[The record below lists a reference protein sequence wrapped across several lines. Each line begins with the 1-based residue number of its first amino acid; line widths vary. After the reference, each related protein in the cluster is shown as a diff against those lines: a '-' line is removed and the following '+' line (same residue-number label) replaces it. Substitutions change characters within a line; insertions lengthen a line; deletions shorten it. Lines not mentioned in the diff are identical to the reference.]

1 MVSLALFFKHHHVQL
16 LNSRKGAFCIN
27 LIIPEI
33 KHLAHFHIIIVSNQ
47 YLFIRPIIFRV
58 DGLKVGVLIII
69 VFHCNELIQ
78 LQLQGLSMVFF
89 FLILWCYLSILSPLQ
104 GFTGLTRSRSGVS
117 FLLKSENLDECQDEE
132 QRLGVALTAFLLV
145 LISVVRLIVI
155 VFYLQ
160 IIVSFSIES
169 IPNRY

>member
-1 MVSLALFFKHHHVQL
+1 MVALPLFFKHHHVQL

-78 LQLQGLSMVFF
+78 LQLQGLCGVFF
-89 FLILWCYLSILSPLQ
+89 FLILYCSLCILRSLH
-104 GFTGLTRSRSGVS
+104 GVTGLTGSESGVS

-132 QRLGVALTAFLLV
+132 QRLILLMAFFIVLTLWTC
-145 LISVVRLIVI
+145 LIVI
-155 VFYLQ
+155 VFYLY
-160 IIVSFSIES
+160 IIVTFSIES

>member
-16 LNSRKGAFCIN
+16 LNSRKTAFCIN

-47 YLFIRPIIFRV
+47 YLFIPTIVRV

-78 LQLQGLSMVFF
+78 LQLQGLCGVFF
-89 FLILWCYLSILSPLQ
+89 FLILYCSLCILRSLN
-104 GFTGLTRSRSGVS
+104 GVTGLTGSPSGVS

-132 QRLGVALTAFLLV
+132 QRLGVPLTAFLLV
-145 LISVVRLIVI
+145 LISGVRLIVI